1 MENRK
6 KACKTGEKWMYKEF
20 DFETYPQ
27 VIHFLWITVDKSV
40 HTNNTA
46 LTGIKSDR
54 TGENKKDFMLD
65 YTILFLYNLMRMFLA
80 YIK

>member
-27 VIHFLWITVDKSV
+27 VIHFLWIMVDKSV

>member
-1 MENRK
+1 
-6 KACKTGEKWMYKEF
+6 MYKEF

-54 TGENKKDFMLD
+54 TGAFYRCLFYQIFLSCDRRV
-65 YTILFLYNLMRMFLA
+65 TIKEYNNNRVKNYSIL
-80 YIK
+80 